1 MCGIVGYI
9 GEKNCIPILVEGLKR
24 LEYRGYDSSG
34 ISIIY
39 RNSLKTYK
47 KAGKIITMESSLP
60 SNISSKIGIAHTRWA
75 THGAANDLNAHPHI
89 SQNNKISIVHNGI
102 IENYSYLKKKLQQEG
117 FSLKTETD
125 SEVIA
130 LLIEKYYKNN
140 FEDAFHKALFQ
151 LEGAYGIVA
160 MCMDQPEYLMV
171 ARKSSPLILGIGD
184 GETFI
189 ASDANAF
196 LGFTKQVVYLEDY
209 EIARVERKK
218 FIARDFRLS
227 EISKQID
234 TIDFELSQM
243 EKGDYSHFMIKEIFE
258 QPESIGRAF
267 AGRILEN
274 IGTSKLGGLNLSK
287 QELFNLERVGIIA
300 CGTSYHAGLVGAYA
314 IEELAR
320 VCTSVEISSEM
331 RYKNPIMEKNKMFF
345 AISQSG
351 ETIDTLFAMREAQRK
366 GAKVLGLCN
375 VVGSTIARESDGGV
389 YVRSGLEVAV
399 ASTKAFTSQLTVL
412 YLFAILMGRMRD
424 LSLQTGQELLVELQK
439 IPGKISEILA
449 SAKEIED
456 VAEKYIKMNNFLFL
470 GRGISYPVALEGALK
485 LKEISYLHSEGIPG
499 GEIKHGPIALI
510 DENTPVIFI
519 APKDH
524 LYDKTI
530 SNMEEIKARNGKII
544 AICNEKDEK
553 ISKLVDDFILVP
565 NTKPFF
571 SPLLTVIPLQLFAY
585 FVAKKLGCDIDQP
598 RNLAKS
604 VTVE

>member
-34 ISIIY
+34 ISVIY
-39 RNSLKTYK
+39 RNALKTYK
-47 KAGKIITMESSLP
+47 KAGKINIMESSLP
-60 SNISSKIGIAHTRWA
+60 SNISSKVGIAHTRWA
-75 THGAANDLNAHPHI
+75 THGPANDTNAHPHT

-102 IENYSYLKKKLQQEG
+102 IENYSYIKNKLQEEG
-117 FSLKTETD
+117 FTFKTDTD

-130 LLIEKYYKNN
+130 LLIEKYYKDN

-160 MCMDQPEYLMV
+160 MCLDEPEYLMV
-171 ARKSSPLILGIGD
+171 ARKCSPLVLGIGD

-189 ASDANAF
+189 ASDVNAF
-196 LGFTKQVVYLEDY
+196 LGYTRQVVYLEDY

-227 EISKQID
+227 EISKQVD
-234 TIDFELSQM
+234 TIDFEVSHM
-243 EKGDYSHFMIKEIFE
+243 EKGNYAHYMIKEIFE
-258 QPESIGRAF
+258 QSESIERAF

-274 IGTSKLGGLNLSK
+274 FGTSKLGGLNLTK
-287 QELFNLERVGIIA
+287 QDLFHLERIGLIA
-300 CGTSYHAGLVGAYA
+300 CGTSYHAGLVGGYA

-320 VCTSVEISSEM
+320 MSTTVEISSEV
-331 RYKNPIMEKNKMFF
+331 RYKNPIIEKNKLFF

-351 ETIDTLFAMREAQRK
+351 ETADTLSAMREAQRK
-366 GAKVLGLCN
+366 GAKVLGICN

-424 LSLQTGQELLVELQK
+424 LSLQRGKELLLELQK
-439 IPGKISEILA
+439 IPDKINEILA
-449 SAKEIED
+449 TSNKIDEIAK
-456 VAEKYIKMNNFLFL
+456 KYSKMNNFLFL

-499 GEIKHGPIALI
+499 GEIKHGPIALV

-519 APKDH
+519 APNDNV
-524 LYDKTI
+524 YDKTI
-530 SNMEEIKARNGKII
+530 SNIEEIKARNGKII
-544 AICNEKDEK
+544 VICYKNNKK
-553 ISKLVDDFILVP
+553 VIKLADDIIEIP
-565 NTKPFF
+565 ETDPIY
-571 SPLLTVIPLQLFAY
+571 SPLLTIIPLQLFAY
-585 FVAKKLGCDIDQP
+585 FIAKKLGCNIDQP

>member
-1 MCGIVGYI
+1 
-9 GEKNCIPILVEGLKR
+9 
-24 LEYRGYDSSG
+24 
-34 ISIIY
+34 
-39 RNSLKTYK
+39 
-47 KAGKIITMESSLP
+47 MESSLP
-60 SNISSKIGIAHTRWA
+60 SNVTGKIGIAHTRWA
-75 THGAANDLNAHPHI
+75 THGVANDQNAHPHI

-102 IENYSYLKKKLQQEG
+102 IENYSYLKKKLEKEG
-117 FSLKTETD
+117 FTFKTETD

-130 LLIEKYYKNN
+130 LLIEKYYNGS

-160 MCMDQPEYLMV
+160 MCMDEPEYLMV
-171 ARKSSPLILGIGD
+171 ARKCSPLILGIGD

-189 ASDANAF
+189 ASDVNAF
-196 LGFTKQVVYLEDY
+196 LGYTKQVVYLEDY

-234 TIDFELSQM
+234 TIDFELSHM
-243 EKGDYSHFMIKEIFE
+243 EKGNYSHYMIKEIFE

-320 VCTSVEISSEM
+320 LCTSVEISSEI
-331 RYKNPIMEKNKMFF
+331 RYRNPIIEKNKLFF
-345 AISQSG
+345 AVSQSG

-366 GAKVLGLCN
+366 GAKVLGICN

-424 LSLQTGQELLVELQK
+424 LSLQRGQELLIELQK
-439 IPGKISEILA
+439 VPSKINEILIK
-449 SAKEIED
+449 AKKIEEI
-456 VAEKYIKMNNFLFL
+456 AEKYAKMNNFLFL

-524 LYDKTI
+524 LYNKTI

-544 AICNEKDEK
+544 AICYEEDEK
-553 ISKLVDDFILVP
+553 ISRLADDIIIVP
-565 NTKPFF
+565 STESYF